1 MQVQYF
7 LTQYCCLKNIMKAS
21 MKSEGLV
28 TKRYQRELDA
38 VVMVIFGVFQNDAKQ
53 LGYGDEGVKKD
64 ILRN

>member
-53 LGYGDEGVKKD
+53 LGYGD
-64 ILRN
+64 